1 MIGALE
7 AECGRDP
14 AHALADR
21 PGAAGV
27 HLVPLQFDAA
37 AVGKRC
43 EALSRSAWT
52 RGRAGVLNVAPSA
65 QAAPRMISAAP
76 ANVPAVSSR

>member
-52 RGRAGVLNVAPSA
+52 RRWTAVLNVAPPV
-65 QAAPRMISAAP
+65 QAAPSTISAAP
-76 ANVPAVSSR
+76 ASVPAVSSR